1 MFRATTPVRTKI
13 PVPTIAPIPS
23 IVKSSAPNVLANVF
37 AYFHALTLQLAS
49 LKNLLHLSLLQV
61 LNFLK
66 IFNSLFILL
75 ITLFLVNTFVE
86 TSRNSSEYAPS
97 LLFFLYIF
105 PLFFDIIIHVD
116 SVKRHVPLLSMPFYL
131 FHSI

>member
-49 LKNLLHLSLLQV
+49 FEKFASSFTPPSFKFSE
-61 LNFLK
+61 NF
-66 IFNSLFILL
+66 
-75 ITLFLVNTFVE
+75 
-86 TSRNSSEYAPS
+86 
-97 LLFFLYIF
+97 
-105 PLFFDIIIHVD
+105 
-116 SVKRHVPLLSMPFYL
+116 
-131 FHSI
+131 